1 MKIVICGAGQV
12 GFNLAR
18 QLSAEG
24 NDVTVIDRDP
34 DRINRAASA
43 LDVQAIVGFAS
54 HPDVLVQAGLKDADM
69 LIAVTREDE
78 INMVACQIAHSL
90 FKVPT
95 KIARIREQEYLKPMW
110 ADLFSRDHLPIDVII
125 SPEIEVAHAI
135 ARRLEVPGAFDV
147 TPLAEGK
154 VKLIGLRC
162 LEDCPVVN
170 TPLRQLTELFPNLS
184 ITIVGIIRNEQLIV
198 PSDEDQMLADDDV
211 YFIVE
216 TEHVARAMQAFGHE
230 KPEARRVAILGGGN
244 VGLFLAQKIEEN
256 HPTVHAK
263 LVESNRARAEE
274 VAEQLTRTVVL
285 QGGALD
291 LEILEEINVRSA
303 EAVVA
308 VTNDDEVN
316 ILSALLAK
324 RQGCPRVIALINNQA
339 YVNLVGWLGIDAVV
353 SPRVI
358 TVSSI
363 LQHVRRGRI
372 RGVYTIYE
380 GSGEIIEADA
390 LETSSLVG
398 KPLREIDLPDSILIG
413 VIVRGDQVIIP
424 RGGTTI
430 LAGDRVILFAAA
442 AAVKKVEK
450 LFTVGLEFF

>member
-90 FKVPT
+90 FNVPT

-244 VGLFLAQKIEEN
+244 VGLFLAQEIEEN

-291 LEILEEINVRSA
+291 LEILEEINVQSA

>member
-90 FKVPT
+90 FNVPT

-135 ARRLEVPGAFDV
+135 VRRLEVPGAFDV

-244 VGLFLAQKIEEN
+244 VGLFMAREIEEN

-291 LEILEEINVRSA
+291 LEILEEINVQSA

>member
-244 VGLFLAQKIEEN
+244 VGLFLAQEIEEN

-291 LEILEEINVRSA
+291 LEILEEINVRAA